1 MVLASVILLLM
12 TGMMGFLL
20 GMSIKKWLFYDKS
33 HDLTNTS

>member
-1 MVLASVILLLM
+1 MVLASAILLLM

-20 GMSIKKWLFYDKS
+20 SISIKNWLFYDKS